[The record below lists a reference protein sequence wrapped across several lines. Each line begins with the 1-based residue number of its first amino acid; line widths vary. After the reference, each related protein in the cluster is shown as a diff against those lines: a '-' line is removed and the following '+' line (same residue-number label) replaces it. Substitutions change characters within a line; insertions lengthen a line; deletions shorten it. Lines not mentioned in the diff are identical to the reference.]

1 MQIANEPAPVLQS
14 PAAAETGS
22 KGKSVVARVVF
33 LIIAA
38 IFAGF
43 TLRQTIHYN
52 VQIPFWDEWDFLS
65 EYQRYEAGEIPL
77 SALILAHEGGHLH
90 GIGPFVAAIGVQ
102 EAGWILLWR
111 LTGMNFGIVK
121 VVNWSMAVAF
131 IVLMALVARQAL
143 PRGSLAP
150 SIILSTASFFVFN
163 PGAYQLWIWS
173 IPPVYLIG
181 PLLFLAAAYCA
192 QTKLPMNGKIL
203 ICAAAATIASF
214 TFGAGVLLWALL
226 PFVLAVSIPRR
237 ELLEKRAAIATYGL
251 LALLTAGLHVYN
263 LLTYHYP
270 LPAGEGPVTVRAMA
284 SFFLAYT
291 GNLVLGFPAE
301 PLISWAHGIGAILLM
316 FLGLSTVAACKSCR
330 AKPEWTAVTI
340 WLCLAGYQ
348 LLAGG
353 LVTLA
358 RHSLGANYPVEA
370 SRYVLSA
377 SFLPVATVAIAIIAV
392 RALRCKRPFSLSW
405 YSGLLCSVT
414 AVLAICLVI
423 RAAQTPGMLAA
434 IRQSYKQQLR
444 GSVALAAA
452 DLMSLPE
459 YRGVYPHADW
469 EGFRSVGAFVTRRA
483 GLPPMWDNNSIL
495 KLASLTT
502 NSTDACGAMDRL
514 ALREGRLSI
523 GGWAYL
529 KARQE
534 PADAV
539 IILAVPPAGSSP
551 AKLLA
556 IAFPEAP
563 RLDVATLIGTEA
575 VATGWTA
582 DIPTSNAPTGTLIRS
597 FAYDVKSGD
606 FCPLPGDRT
615 L

>member
-1 MQIANEPAPVLQS
+1 M
-14 PAAAETGS
+14 ETES
-22 KGKSVVARVVF
+22 KGKSLVARVVF
-33 LIIAA
+33 LLIAG
-38 IFAGF
+38 IFASY
-43 TLRQTIHYN
+43 TLRQTIRYS
-52 VQIPFWDEWDFLS
+52 VQVPFWDEWDFLS

-102 EAGWILLWR
+102 EGGWILLWR
-111 LTGMNFGIVK
+111 LTGMNFRLVK

-150 SIILSTASFFVFN
+150 WIILSTSSFFVFN
-163 PGAYQLWIWS
+163 PGAYQLWMWS

-181 PLLFLAAAYCA
+181 PLLFLAAAFCA
-192 QTKLPMNGKIL
+192 QTKLPVNVKIL
-203 ICAAAATIASF
+203 MSAAAATIVSF

-226 PFVLAVSIPRR
+226 PLVLAACVPWR
-237 ELLEKRAAIATYGL
+237 ELLKERAAITAYGL

-263 LLTYHYP
+263 LFTYHYP
-270 LPAGEGPVTVRAMA
+270 LPAGEGPVTFLAMA

-301 PLISWAHGIGAILLM
+301 PLISWALAIGAIVLM
-316 FLGLSTVAACKSCR
+316 FLGLSVVAACKSCR

-377 SFLPVATVAIAIIAV
+377 SFLPVAAVAIAIIAV
-392 RALRCKRPFSLSW
+392 RAFRYKRPFNLSW

-414 AVLAICLVI
+414 AVLAICLII
-423 RAAQTPGMLAA
+423 RAAQTPGTLAA
-434 IRQSYKQQLR
+434 IRNSYKQQLR
-444 GSVALAAA
+444 GSVALCAAN
-452 DLMSLPE
+452 LVSLPE
-459 YRGVYPHADW
+459 YRGVYPRTDW
-469 EGFRSVGAFVTRRA
+469 EGFRRVGAFVTRYA
-483 GLPPMWDNNSIL
+483 GLPPMWDDNFIRN
-495 KLASLTT
+495 LASLT
-502 NSTDACGAMDRL
+502 NHSLDSIGAMDKL
-514 ALREGRLSI
+514 ALREGKLSI

-556 IAFPEAP
+556 IAFPDAP
-563 RLDVATLIGTEA
+563 RLDVAALIGNPDA
-575 VATGWTA
+575 VATGWNA
-582 DIPTSNAPTGTLIRS
+582 DIPVFLPQTGTLIRS
-597 FAYDVKSGD
+597 FAFDVKSGE